1 MQKDKNILDDFFY
14 FYLEM
19 IINIFFKVKKSKLQK
34 YENFDIFKKRKVVYE
49 TILFNNDF
57 SIGKHG
63 HILIYR
69 LNSCWLIW
77 TSN

>member
-1 MQKDKNILDDFFY
+1 MKLNLFFD

-57 SIGKHG
+57 S
-63 HILIYR
+63 Y
-69 LNSCWLIW
+69 
-77 TSN
+77 